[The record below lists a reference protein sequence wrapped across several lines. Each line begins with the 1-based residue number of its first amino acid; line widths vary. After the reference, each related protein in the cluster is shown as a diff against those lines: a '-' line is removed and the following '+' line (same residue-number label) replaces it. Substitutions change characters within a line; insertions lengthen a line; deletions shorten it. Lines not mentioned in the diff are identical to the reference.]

1 MLALYVKVTGDTSI
15 LARAIP
21 LAEVSFFMVA
31 LLVY

>member
-1 MLALYVKVTGDTSI
+1 MLALYVKVTGDTSL

-21 LAEVSFFMVA
+21 LAEVSFFVLV